1 MRIANLSL
9 AAIALPFAFGT
20 AVAQQQNESST
31 ASAQQGRQSNAVGA
45 EKLLSV
51 PVTKLQIGGAPKPPQ
66 IENPLGDSAE
76 VIEQG
81 RQLFNAM
88 NCSGCHAPLGGGGMG
103 PPLSDSAWIYGG
115 TPADIHLSIVQGRPN
130 GMPAWNHLGEEAIWS
145 LTAYV
150 RSLNEAAQQLAQE
163 RAGQS
168 GQDQAGR
175 DDNAGTGQSQ

>member
-1 MRIANLSL
+1 MRISILSL
-9 AAIALPFAFGT
+9 TAVLFPFAIGT
-20 AVAQQQNESST
+20 AGAQQQNESSN
-31 ASAQQGRQSNAVGA
+31 ASQQGQQTAVGA

-76 VIEQG
+76 VIDQG

-103 PPLSDSAWIYGG
+103 PPLSDSTWIYGG

-150 RSLNEAAQQLAQE
+150 RSLNEEAQQLADE
-163 RAGQS
+163 RAGRS
-168 GQDQAGR
+168 AQDQAGR
-175 DDNAGTGQSQ
+175 ENGGAEASQ

>member
-1 MRIANLSL
+1 MRIAKLSL
-9 AAIALPFAFGT
+9 AAIALPFAIGT
-20 AVAQQQNESST
+20 ALAQQQDE
-31 ASAQQGRQSNAVGA
+31 AADAPQQQGRSSDAIGA

-66 IENPLGDSAE
+66 IENPLGNSAE

-103 PPLSDSAWIYGG
+103 PPLSDTTWIYGG
-115 TPADIHLSIVQGRPN
+115 SPADIHLSIVQGRPN

-150 RSLNEAAQQLAQE
+150 RSLNEEAQQLAQE
-163 RAGQS
+163 RAGQPE
-168 GQDQAGR
+168 QDQAGR
-175 DDNAGTGQSQ
+175 DNADGGQSQ